1 MPLLGDYRNP
11 VTSEILRSS
20 YPRSRCR
27 SGGTL
32 RAGLSSPVTW
42 HEDKDHGKYEPD
54 YPCRRFTH
62 DQDVSCHVVYEGWQ
76 RLLPFGLPLSSVA
89 RPLDLLN
96 ENSMG

>member
-11 VTSEILRSS
+11 VTSEILRGS

-32 RAGLSSPVTW
+32 RAGLSARVTW
-42 HEDKDHGKYEPD
+42 HENKDQGEHGPD
-54 YPCRRFTH
+54 YPRRRFTH
-62 DQDVSCHVVYEGWQ
+62 DQDVSCRVVHEGWQ
-76 RLLPFGLPLSSVA
+76 RLLPFGFPLPSVT

-96 ENSMG
+96 EHSMG